1 MEETEALDGGNT
13 SGDVVRVGDTVR
25 KPWLATTP
33 RVVAFMKSLRE
44 GGIDVPGT
52 HGRDEQGRLVLDF
65 VPGTMAID
73 LAPLPLDVVRRVGS
87 LIRSI
92 HDVSARL
99 PVPAD
104 WPEGLLPA
112 RHADLICHNDL
123 ATWNLVIDGDR
134 LVFIDWDGAAP
145 SSRPWDVAYAAIA
158 FGHLFPGADVRDS
171 CDRLAAFAEGY
182 DADQALREQ
191 LPALMVDR
199 SVAMYE
205 LLRTSHE
212 IGREPWASMYPDFHG
227 DHWLN
232 TTQFIQRHQAD
243 WSRVLQR

>member
-1 MEETEALDGGNT
+1 ML
-13 SGDVVRVGDTVR
+13 
-25 KPWLATTP
+25 
-33 RVVAFMKSLRE
+33 F
-44 GGIDVPGT
+44 
-52 HGRDEQGRLVLDF
+52 
-65 VPGTMAID
+65 
-73 LAPLPLDVVRRVGS
+73 
-87 LIRSI
+87 RS
-92 HDVSARL
+92 
-99 PVPAD
+99 
-104 WPEGLLPA
+104 
-112 RHADLICHNDL
+112 DL